1 MHKPAS
7 FSAWKAPAPVAEPA
21 PAGAQPDKTASGQFC
36 TADHVAVL
44 LLIDLAPGAFWWGW
58 SRVVWQGLLLRQV
71 PGLRFAKALG
81 SGHNAG
87 FGLRPSATRQGLF
100 ALFDGETL
108 ADQFLSAS
116 PVFKAY
122 QAHARELCVAK
133 LRPISSRGSWAGQS
147 MRASAPTE
155 PNARVAALT
164 RASIRPSKAW
174 SFWRYSPASEEALAH
189 TAGCQL
195 AAGLGEAP
203 LLRQATFSVWDT
215 QTHMN
220 AYAREG
226 PHLAAIKAA
235 QSQGYFSESMF
246 VRFQVLQLTGQ
257 FKGRSYG

>member
-1 MHKPAS
+1 MHRPAS
-7 FSAWKAPAPVAEPA
+7 FSAWQKPVVLTERT
-21 PAGAQPDKTASGQFC
+21 PAGAQVRS
-36 TADHVAVL
+36 ADDVAVL
-44 LLIDLAPGAFWWGW
+44 LLIDLAPGSFWWGW
-58 SRVVWQGLLLRQV
+58 SRVVWQGLLLRKV

-100 ALFDGETL
+100 ALFDGEVK
-108 ADQFLSAS
+108 ADAFLNDS

-122 QAHARELCVAK
+122 QSHARELCVAK
-133 LRPISSRGSWAGQS
+133 LRPISSRGSWAGQGVQ
-147 MRASAPTE
+147 ASAGVAPTAL
-155 PNARVAALT
+155 NAPVAALT

-189 TAGCQL
+189 SAGCQL

-203 LLRQATFSVWDT
+203 LLRQATFSVWDS
-215 QTHMN
+215 QAHMN

-226 PHLAAIKAA
+226 PHLAAIRAA

-257 FKGRSYG
+257 FKGRRYG